1 MTTLDIVEEIR
12 HLPPVERLAVLE
24 SALHELRAELIHG
37 PTSDQLRQAAEA
49 LRQDYQTDTD
59 LTAFTTLD
67 AEPIHA

>member
-1 MTTLDIVEEIR
+1 
-12 HLPPVERLAVLE
+12 
-24 SALHELRAELIHG
+24 
-37 PTSDQLRQAAEA
+37 LRQAAEA